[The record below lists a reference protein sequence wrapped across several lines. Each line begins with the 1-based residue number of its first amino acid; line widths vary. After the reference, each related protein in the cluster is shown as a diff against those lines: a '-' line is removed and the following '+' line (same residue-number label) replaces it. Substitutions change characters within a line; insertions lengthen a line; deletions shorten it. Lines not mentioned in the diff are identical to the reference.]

1 MGWSARQ
8 YYTSSPYEF
17 HAACE
22 GYFDKRLVEESWQ
35 RRSTEIVYKVMG
47 GKQNFNKMWK
57 LETGQQETPVI
68 PMTPERRQAI
78 LDRYNKNK

>member
-22 GYFDKRLVEESWQ
+22 GYFDKRLVEESWH
-35 RRSTEIVYKVMG
+35 RRQTEIIYGVMG
-47 GKQNFNKMWK
+47 GKMSINKLWK
-57 LETGQQETPVI
+57 LETGSQEAQVI
-68 PMTPERRQAI
+68 PITAERRQAI
-78 LDRYNKNK
+78 LDRYNKK